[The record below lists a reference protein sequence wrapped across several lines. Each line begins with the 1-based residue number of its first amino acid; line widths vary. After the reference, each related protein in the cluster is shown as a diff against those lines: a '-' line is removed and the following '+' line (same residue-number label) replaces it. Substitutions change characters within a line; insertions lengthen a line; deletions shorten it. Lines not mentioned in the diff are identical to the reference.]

1 MEIGSGEFMRAMRC
15 IVWLPWRTV
24 LYLALL
30 RFDLLALL
38 YLLCSAGIA
47 WLCFACFPLLL
58 VALQMKLR
66 GHSNCIVLLCFVI
79 GEFWTVMVKMA

>member
-47 WLCFACFPLLL
+47 WLCFACFTLLR
-58 VALQMKLR
+58 VALQVKLR
-66 GHSNCIVLLCFVI
+66 WHSNCIALLCFVI
-79 GEFWTVMVKMA
+79 GESWTVMVNFG